1 VSALDRDLRDA
12 LGRELDAELG
22 VTGGPAGRPERG
34 GHTGLVGP
42 VGRGLGVEGLSGQT
56 DGLALGESAETGDQ
70 GRVHVGLAATADLGD
85 FAGLNDFE
93 GPLVAVA
100 VRHVFLLFLSR
111 ACPDR

>member
-1 VSALDRDLRDA
+1 VSALDRDLRNA
-12 LGRELDAELG
+12 FRRELDAELG
-22 VTGGPAGRPERG
+22 VTGGPARRPERG

-56 DGLALGESAETGDQ
+56 DGLALGESPETGDE

-85 FAGLNDFE
+85 FAGLNDLE
-93 GPLVAVA
+93 GPLVVVA